1 MNTRNYL
8 FKGMLLSLIIIS
20 NLAFSQKISERNVL
34 KYKIKKANEELQHRF
49 MEEASQSSMEFGKQ
63 SISDPEKVKRTL
75 THILNIRKNLP
86 KFSPLTLSPD
96 TVYLGDTLV
105 IGFTPGDE
113 LIIDSAW
120 THTGPIIVMGD
131 GLLQFQNAEATI
143 LGNIYLVENA
153 RVIADSSSLCIPQQ
167 YFYQRIVLL
176 TGHSR
181 MEVHN
186 STIDF
191 GGLVH
196 NWATTDSAVLLFD
209 HVTKPDFSTIG
220 MYGQSSIIIDSVDV
234 AGEFIVDDSVHLQIA
249 HANSVLA
256 WHQFG
261 DEAEIDISFPDGEY
275 VENYGFSDEE
285 AGVSGI
291 DYSIQIN
298 NCGIVWWGLMPSNGS
313 DVTIT
318 DSDIRAIGLWFEGS
332 DSSSVS
338 GLVNNSHYDNFTAP
352 LDDRYFHLN
361 NCDVMTWS
369 LYTFDDVVVEA
380 TGCILGEIGVM
391 GRSVAN
397 AFNLF
402 IDGSGG
408 YFFGT
413 DTTFSVIGFSALTSS
428 LRSSGN
434 SFLIFAYASQMNGL
448 VQALEHS
455 VLMLIQSS
463 TIEAPTYDAGSVV
476 WMANIMFPSSGFV
489 DSMEP
494 IYGSAWIDKGAAS
507 DLMDFGHYTM
517 YYQTSPDTTWYI
529 INEPSESEVREDVLV
544 NWNTQNLKPGAYFLK
559 LDLVD
564 NWGNLMTAT
573 KPFTLLPL
581 VVGTDEIKPSK
592 TEVQVYPNPFSSTI
606 NFEIQDVAFG
616 ELEIHIHDGMG
627 REVFVNANPISVNN
641 GRLQVN
647 GSRFTRGIYYYQI
660 KMGSVT
666 YTGKLV
672 KL

>member
-1 MNTRNYL
+1 MNKSSYFSSGIL
-8 FKGMLLSLIIIS
+8 IALLIIS
-20 NLAFSQKISERNVL
+20 SSVFSQTSKKQIFKNEL
-34 KYKIKKANEELQHRF
+34 KNANKVLQHQFRDGAHNNRN
-49 MEEASQSSMEFGKQ
+49 ELSKQ
-63 SISDPEKVKRTL
+63 TVNDSEKLKQTL
-75 THILNIRKNLP
+75 THILDIRKNLP
-86 KFSPLTLSPD
+86 AFTSSVRSCD

-113 LIIDSAW
+113 LIIDSVW
-120 THTGPIIVMGD
+120 THTGPIIVLGD
-131 GLLQFQNAEATI
+131 GLLKFQNAEATI
-143 LGNIYLVENA
+143 LGNLYVVEDA
-153 RVIADSSSLCIPQQ
+153 RVIADSSYLYFPQQ
-167 YFYQRIVLL
+167 FFYERIIIL

-186 STIDF
+186 STLDF

-196 NWATTDSAVLLFD
+196 NWATIDSAVLLFD
-209 HVTKPDFSTIG
+209 EVTKPDFSTIA

-234 AGEFIVDDSVHLQIA
+234 AGEFIVDDSVNLEIQR
-249 HANSVLA
+249 ANMVLL

-261 DEAEIDISFPDGEY
+261 AGAEIDISFPDGEY
-275 VENYGFSDEE
+275 IDNYSFNNSEPGI
-285 AGVSGI
+285 SGI
-291 DYSIQIN
+291 DYNIQIN
-298 NCGIVWWGLMPSNGS
+298 ECEIVWWGLMPSNAS

-332 DSSSVS
+332 DSSTVS
-338 GLVNNSHYDNFTAP
+338 GLVNNSHYDNYTAP

-369 LYTFDDVVVEA
+369 LYTFDTVVVNA

-391 GRSVAN
+391 GKSVVN

-434 SFLIFAYASQMNGL
+434 SFLIFAYSSQMNGL
-448 VQALEHS
+448 VQALERS

-463 TIEAPTYDAGSVV
+463 TTEAPTYDAGSVV

-489 DSMEP
+489 NSVEQ
-494 IYGSAWIDKGAAS
+494 IFGSAWIDKGAES
-507 DLMDFGHYTM
+507 ELMDFDHYTM
-517 YYQTSPDTTWYI
+517 YYQSADDTNWYM
-529 INEPSESEVREDVLV
+529 INEPNETEVREDVLV
-544 NWNTQNLKPGAYFLK
+544 NWNTQDLKAGAYYLK

-581 VVGTDEIKPSK
+581 VLGAEESKPSI
-592 TEVQVYPNPFSSTI
+592 TDVMVFPNPFNSQISFVI
-606 NFEIQDVAFG
+606 PSERDQKFELVIYN
-616 ELEIHIHDGMG
+616 GMG
-627 REVFVNANPISVNN
+627 REMVSVTSIFSD
-641 GRLQVN
+641 GRINIDSSQFP
-647 GSRFTRGIYYYQI
+647 SGIYYYCL
-660 KMGSVT
+660 KTGSENYV
-666 YTGKLV
+666 GKLV
-672 KL
+672 KF

>member
-1 MNTRNYL
+1 MNKSSYFSTGIL
-8 FKGMLLSLIIIS
+8 ITLLIISIPM
-20 NLAFSQKISERNVL
+20 FSQTSKNQIFKNE
-34 KYKIKKANEELQHRF
+34 IKNANEVLQHQL
-49 MEEASQSSMEFGKQ
+49 MGGANNNGMKLNGQVTST
-63 SISDPEKVKRTL
+63 SDNFNRTL
-75 THILNIRKNLP
+75 SHILDIRKNLP
-86 KFSPLTLSPD
+86 KFKFSALSPD

-113 LIIDSAW
+113 LIIDSVW
-120 THTGPIIVMGD
+120 THTGPIIVFGD
-131 GLLQFQNAEATI
+131 GLLKFQNAEATI
-143 LGNIYLVENA
+143 LGNLYVLEDA
-153 RVIADSSSLCIPQQ
+153 RVIADSSYLYFPQQ
-167 YFYQRIVLL
+167 FFYERIIIL
-176 TGHSR
+176 TGNSR

-186 STIDF
+186 STLDF

-196 NWATTDSAVLLFD
+196 NWATIDSAVLLFD
-209 HVTKPDFSTIG
+209 EVTKPDFSTIA

-234 AGEFIVDDSVHLQIA
+234 AGEFIIDDSVHLEIQR
-249 HANSVLA
+249 ANMVLL

-261 DEAEIDISFPDGEY
+261 EEAEIDISFPDGEY
-275 VENYGFSDEE
+275 VENYNFSNAET
-285 AGVSGI
+285 GVSGI
-291 DYSIQIN
+291 DYNIQISD
-298 NCGIVWWGLMPSNGS
+298 CGTVWWGLMPSNAS

-332 DSSSVS
+332 DSSTVS

-369 LYTFDDVVVEA
+369 LYTFDTVVVDA
-380 TGCILGEIGVM
+380 SGCILGEIGVM
-391 GRSVAN
+391 GKSVVN

-463 TIEAPTYDAGSVV
+463 TSEAPTYDAGSVV

-489 DSMEP
+489 NSVEQ
-494 IYGSAWIDKGAAS
+494 IFGSAWIDKGAES
-507 DLMDFGHYTM
+507 NLMDFDHYTM
-517 YYQTSPDTTWYI
+517 YYQSVDDTNWYM
-529 INEPSESEVREDVLV
+529 INEPKETEVREDILV
-544 NWNTQNLKPGAYFLK
+544 NWNTQDLKAGAYSLK

-581 VVGTDEIKPSK
+581 VLGTEDNSSVKSEPK
-592 TEVQVYPNPFSSTI
+592 VYPNPFSGII
-606 NFEIQDVAFG
+606 NIETQGIFQE
-616 ELEIHIHDGMG
+616 ELEIKFYDARGKEMLSTSKK
-627 REVFVNANPISVNN
+627 ISATSS
-641 GRLQVN
+641 RLQID
-647 GSRFTRGIYYYQI
+647 GSSFYL
-660 KMGSVT
+660 GST
-666 YTGKLV
+666 IID
-672 KL
+672 